1 MVHLAECYELTNKK
15 DEAIKWYTKVKDL
28 VNIPDA
34 KTYLQKNQRTKE
46 IIFLITK
53 IIGHALW

>member
-1 MVHLAECYELTNKK
+1 LEAMVHLAECYELTNKK

-34 KTYLQKNQRTKE
+34 KAAISKRIKE
-46 IIFLITK
+46 LK
-53 IIGHALW
+53 K